1 VELKKLHKLVI
12 ESLEDVK
19 GNDLISIDMRGKID
33 LIDMM
38 VIASGTSDRH
48 VQALAD
54 NVVEKA
60 KKAGATVVGVEK
72 DRAWVLVDLY
82 DIIVHVMLPEAREF
96 YNLEKLW
103 QLDIPAEKTQTV

>member
-1 VELKKLHKLVI
+1 MELKKLHKLVI
-12 ESLEDVK
+12 DALEDVK
-19 GNDLISIDMRGKID
+19 GNDLISVDMRGKID
-33 LIDMM
+33 IIDMM

-60 KKAGATVVGVEK
+60 KKAGATIVGVEK
-72 DRAWVLVDLY
+72 DSSWVLIDLY
-82 DIIVHVMLPEAREF
+82 DIIVHVMLPDAREF

-103 QLDIPAEKTQTV
+103 QLEVPSEKTQAV